1 MELILNNLKN
11 KAKRCN
17 INTWVLCICSS
28 TVITER
34 KKLSSSSFLTWQK
47 LYSYRTN
54 RQFVGRVTFWAVHY
68 SKLPCF
74 VTWPHA
80 TATQLK
86 TPGLSLICGS
96 KLLSLNCTIQKVQK
110 HPKSIFISR
119 PISSMKECAIFGKD
133 LFPRWKRICHEDE
146 TCGPR
151 VEAPWGCWQVRSPLR
166 RRNSDFEQHW
176 RKNDLA
182 ENENVD
188 GNGNLF

>member
-11 KAKRCN
+11 KAKRWN

-86 TPGLSLICGS
+86 TPGLSLIYVGQNCSPSIAQSSKKYFHFTAYFINERMRHIWEGFVPSLEADLSRGWNLWTARGTALGS
-96 KLLSLNCTIQKVQK
+96 LAGALTIEK
-110 HPKSIFISR
+110 
-119 PISSMKECAIFGKD
+119 
-133 LFPRWKRICHEDE
+133 
-146 TCGPR
+146 
-151 VEAPWGCWQVRSPLR
+151 
-166 RRNSDFEQHW
+166 DFEQHW

>member
-17 INTWVLCICSS
+17 INTW
-28 TVITER
+28 ER

-86 TPGLSLICGS
+86 TPGLSLIMWV
-96 KLLSLNCTIQKVQK
+96 KIARPQLHN

-151 VEAPWGCWQVRSPLR
+151 VEALGS
-166 RRNSDFEQHW
+166 
-176 RKNDLA
+176 LA
-182 ENENVD
+182 GALTIEKEEFWFWATFK
-188 GNGNLF
+188 GKKKY

>member
-11 KAKRCN
+11 KAKRWN

-28 TVITER
+28 TAITER

-86 TPGLSLICGS
+86 TPGLSLICMWV
-96 KLLSLNCTIQKVQK
+96 KIALPQLHN

-151 VEAPWGCWQVRSPLR
+151 VEAPWGHWQVRSPLR
-166 RRNSDFEQHW
+166 RILNNIEK
-176 RKNDLA
+176 KNDLA